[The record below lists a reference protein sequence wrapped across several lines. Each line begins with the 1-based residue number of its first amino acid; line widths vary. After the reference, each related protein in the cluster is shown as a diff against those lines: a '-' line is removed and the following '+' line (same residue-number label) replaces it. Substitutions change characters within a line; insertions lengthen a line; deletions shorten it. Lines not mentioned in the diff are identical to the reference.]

1 MSQVGGAL
9 EHDWYPEPLPGNV
22 VIGDRSGLYSSF
34 AFLHYRSE
42 RPVGVRIGD
51 DTGVYY
57 TTFFELGP
65 EGEVDIGDF
74 CAIVGAIINTN
85 ERVEIHDFAFV
96 AHEVLL
102 CDVPVA
108 VPPTGSVDR
117 GARRRSGIVIG
128 ENAWIGAKAV
138 LLSGAHIGEGSIVG
152 AGAVVD
158 FEVPPYTTV
167 AGNPARVISDRL
179 GPAPG

>member
-1 MSQVGGAL
+1 MSQADGVL

-22 VIGDRSGLYSSF
+22 VIGERSWLYSSF

-85 ERVEIHDFAFV
+85 GRVEIHDYAFV
-96 AHEVLL
+96 AHEVFI

-108 VPPTGSVDR
+108 VPPTG
-117 GARRRSGIVIG
+117 GAGGDGGGPRPGIVIG

-138 LLSGAHIGEGSIVG
+138 LLGGARIGEGSIVG

-167 AGNPARVISDRL
+167 AGNPARAR
-179 GPAPG
+179 A